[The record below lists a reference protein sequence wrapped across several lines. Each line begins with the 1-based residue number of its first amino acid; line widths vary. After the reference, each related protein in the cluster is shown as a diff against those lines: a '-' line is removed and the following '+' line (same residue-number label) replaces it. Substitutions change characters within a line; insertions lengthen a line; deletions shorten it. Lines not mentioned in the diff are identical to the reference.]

1 MLIAF
6 FLAALTTFSTA
17 QTSESARTAVL
28 ASVHGFVD
36 SFNKGDIK
44 MMLATC
50 ADQTSILDEF
60 PPHEWHGKGA
70 CAEWASDFE
79 ADARKNGITDG
90 AVTLGN
96 PSHVD
101 ITSDRAYV
109 VIPADYSFQQKGN
122 RLAKLARSLRLLCK
136 EARRVGESRDG
147 RGRSIRRCKQIAPPR
162 FISSTP
168 QASS

>member
-1 MLIAF
+1 MLIAL
-6 FLAALTTFSTA
+6 FLAALATFSTA
-17 QTSESARTAVL
+17 QTSVSAQTAVL

-36 SFNKGDIK
+36 GFNKGDTK

-70 CAEWASDFE
+70 CAKWVSDFE

-90 AVTLGN
+90 AVALGD

-109 VIPADYSFQQKGN
+109 VIPADYRFKQKGN
-122 RLAKLARSLRLLCK
+122 PVSEVGSIITLTLQKDAAGWRITGWAWAKH
-136 EARRVGESRDG
+136 
-147 RGRSIRRCKQIAPPR
+147 
-162 FISSTP
+162 
-168 QASS
+168 